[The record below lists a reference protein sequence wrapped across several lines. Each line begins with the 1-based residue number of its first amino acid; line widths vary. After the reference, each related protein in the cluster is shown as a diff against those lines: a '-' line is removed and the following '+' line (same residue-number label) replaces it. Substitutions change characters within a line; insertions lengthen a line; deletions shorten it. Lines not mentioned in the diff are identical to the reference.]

1 MPGGLLVILAPGPQA
16 ATLLVGLWL
25 GSQAI
30 MAQDY
35 DCVSPA
41 FLVRLLRV
49 FPTQSLTKN
58 WMGNDVKSL
67 VLSQSRQPK
76 QPKPTANSA
85 WTDQG
90 GFLEWDVLTVYND
103 LDMNDGTYE
112 IVWWGFDTGPIAA
125 DRHNVWTV
133 LAENIAFKGFK
144 GPEDDTECKGFKEP
158 EVNSERN
165 EPEINTE
172 RNETEVNTEYNNFQ
186 MEIQTPINCGLDIR
200 GGIF

>member
-1 MPGGLLVILAPGPQA
+1 MAYLGFSTIASSCPRPSSPLLLLFFFAALFTTVYAQQPVSDIGTWPPGA

-35 DCVSPA
+35 DCVPPA
-41 FLVRLLRV
+41 FLVRLLRL
-49 FPTQSLTKN
+49 FPTQPLTKN
-58 WMGNDVKSL
+58 WMGNGVKSL

-103 LDMNDGTYE
+103 LDMNDGT
-112 IVWWGFDTGPIAA
+112 
-125 DRHNVWTV
+125 
-133 LAENIAFKGFK
+133 
-144 GPEDDTECKGFKEP
+144 
-158 EVNSERN
+158 
-165 EPEINTE
+165 
-172 RNETEVNTEYNNFQ
+172 
-186 MEIQTPINCGLDIR
+186 
-200 GGIF
+200 